1 MNTLE
6 ERFDKAEEIILKSS
20 FRNNKGFEEPY
31 YIFDYEP
38 SKELYVRERI
48 AFLKKKSQA
57 TDLNIVIFDLY
68 DIIIEIS
75 KEKGFLEKNFEF
87 EQKKGLDRV
96 TKAIGNM
103 LRVTTPNNLV
113 VKYIEEH
120 VEGEDVI
127 FLTGIGK
134 CFPLFRAHN
143 VLNNLNNVV
152 HNTPV
157 IMFYPGNYDGQYL
170 VLFSQIK
177 DDNHYRAFKLVD

>member
-1 MNTLE
+1 MSILDD
-6 ERFDKAEEIILKSS
+6 RFDKAEEMILKRS
-20 FRNNKGFEEPY
+20 FRNNVGFEEPY

-38 SKELYVRERI
+38 AEELHIRDRI
-48 AFLKKKSQA
+48 KLLLKKSQS
-57 TDLNIVIFDLY
+57 TDLKIIDFDLY
-68 DIIIEIS
+68 DVITSIT

-87 EQKKGLDRV
+87 EQKKGLERV
-96 TKAIGNM
+96 TKAMSNM

-113 VKYIEEH
+113 VDYIETH
-120 VEGEDVI
+120 STGVDVI

-152 HNTPV
+152 HDIPV
-157 IMFYPGNYDGQYL
+157 VMFYPGTYDGQYL
-170 VLFSQIK
+170 NLFSTIK